1 LGWRG
6 LGICVDEFFFCF
18 VQQVP
23 TGSQDARSDTVIE
36 IPAKLDG
43 LKITEHVKELF
54 QDVAKRE
61 MVMSSVVTI
70 AGDAI
75 VWKIRHHWEVWT

>member
-1 LGWRG
+1 M
-6 LGICVDEFFFCF
+6 
-18 VQQVP
+18 P
-23 TGSQDARSDTVIE
+23 PGSQDAQSDKMIE

-43 LKITEHVKELF
+43 LKVTEHVTELF

-75 VWKIRHHWEVWT
+75 VWKIRHHWEVHTLAVSVLLIQLHVTHFSCLQV

>member
-1 LGWRG
+1 
-6 LGICVDEFFFCF
+6 
-18 VQQVP
+18 
-23 TGSQDARSDTVIE
+23 VIE

>member
-1 LGWRG
+1 M
-6 LGICVDEFFFCF
+6 EA
-18 VQQVP
+18 
-23 TGSQDARSDTVIE
+23 GSQGARSDQVIE

-43 LKITEHVKELF
+43 LKITEHVTELF

-61 MVMSSVVTI
+61 MVMSAVVTI

-75 VWKIRHHWEVWT
+75 VWKIRHHFEVLLQFPTLLLTQCGV